1 MVRWNYDPNN
11 VATSFE
17 LIPEGIHRV
26 RIAKADDEK
35 PTRKTG
41 EPMITLTLDVSGY
54 NGTLGFWIPFL
65 SANPG
70 ITNARL
76 KEVAEGFGCQVDDGQ
91 GGVPFKSWLGKIGV
105 VEVEHVPQ
113 QKDPNKMAA
122 QIKRVL
128 SFAEARELS
137 LPNWQEPG
145 QPKVPA
151 RAANAPAPGP
161 MPMGQTVYPAAPG
174 SMPQSYRNAMP
185 NAAGQGY
192 NI

>member
-1 MVRWNYDPNN
+1 MVRWSYDPNN

-17 LIPEGIHRV
+17 MVPEGVHRV
-26 RIAKADDEK
+26 RIAKAEDDK
-35 PTRKTG
+35 PTSKTG

-54 NGTLGFWIPFL
+54 NGTLKFWIPFL

-76 KEVAEGFGCQVDDGQ
+76 KEMAEGFGCQVDDGQ
-91 GGVPFKSWLGKIGV
+91 GGVPFKTWIGRVGV

-113 QKDPNKMAA
+113 QKDPSKMAA
-122 QIKRVL
+122 QIKRVIP
-128 SFAEARELS
+128 FAEARELS

-145 QPKVPA
+145 QPKVAAPA
-151 RAANAPAPGP
+151 MNAPGP
-161 MPMGQTVYPAAPG
+161 MPMGQPACPQQPG
-174 SMPQSYRNAMP
+174 PMPQSYRNNMP

-192 NI
+192 SV